1 MAPQRVPSLTG
12 RGGWTVGCCAPLW
25 VLCRSMLL
33 LLLYAALCRSLP
45 LYAAYVVLCRFRRG
59 AGH

>member
-1 MAPQRVPSLTG
+1 MAPQRVRPTDGQG
-12 RGGWTVGCCAPLW
+12 RLDGG